1 MKILS
6 VLALSLVLVA
16 CGGGS
21 PVTLNQANFDRLHD
35 DMSPMEVKAIMGAP
49 TTSNSEPIPIVGGTS
64 TTYTYQNDKS
74 HVTLVFKN
82 DLLKEKQGKFGP

>member
-1 MKILS
+1 M
-6 VLALSLVLVA
+6 VA

-21 PVTLNQANFDRLHD
+21 PVSLTQANFDRLHD
-35 DMSPMEVKAIMGAP
+35 DMSPMEVKAILGAP

-64 TTYTYQNDKS
+64 TTYTYQNEKS
-74 HVTLVFKN
+74 NVTLVFKN